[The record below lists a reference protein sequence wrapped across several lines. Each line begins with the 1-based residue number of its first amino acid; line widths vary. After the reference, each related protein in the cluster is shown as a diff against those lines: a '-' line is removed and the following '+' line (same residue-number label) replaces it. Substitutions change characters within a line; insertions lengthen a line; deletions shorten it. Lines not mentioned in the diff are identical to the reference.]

1 MFNFWLL
8 FCPIGPILLFIY
20 YYFRAPVII
29 PSYHY
34 DGITTF
40 IKNITNVFKH
50 FYGNRK
56 STFLMPLDVKS
67 FPCVNKNKGMNH
79 LPTYLSIFEGDNE
92 VIGLRFDAKLS
103 VRLSSHPIFK
113 RGRNI
118 FRRRHSCRPTLL
130 PCRQIVVVIFVIIPN
145 CFATKLFYFL
155 ERWRVY

>member
-1 MFNFWLL
+1 
-8 FCPIGPILLFIY
+8 
-20 YYFRAPVII
+20 
-29 PSYHY
+29 
-34 DGITTF
+34 
-40 IKNITNVFKH
+40 
-50 FYGNRK
+50 
-56 STFLMPLDVKS
+56 MPLDVKS

-130 PCRQIVVVIFVIIPN
+130 PCRQIVVVIFVIFQIVLRRN
-145 CFATKLFYFL
+145 CFTFLKGGVFTSANNNLFVLRMQFSYYVFAHAIL
-155 ERWRVY
+155 CMTFSVCMFVLAQLAPH